1 MRKKGNKFMSMMVAD
16 LYDALKDAG
25 AKEKLARGAAEAVAN
40 YDKDISELK
49 SDMKLVKWMIGFN
62 MAMTA
67 TIMFKLFGVN

>member
-1 MRKKGNKFMSMMVAD
+1 MTMMVGD

-40 YDKDISELK
+40 YDKDIAELK
-49 SDMKLVKWMIGFN
+49 SDVKLLKWMVGFN

-67 TIMFKLFGVN
+67 TLLFKGFGV